1 MCKYNI
7 SKIIGLSKFI
17 HDKIKEMDNDIPY
30 IKRER
35 KTTIF
40 DGILYRL
47 YYSQLGA
54 RYIASQ
60 YNSPNS
66 NIKFS
71 ILYWC

>member
-1 MCKYNI
+1 
-7 SKIIGLSKFI
+7 
-17 HDKIKEMDNDIPY
+17 MDNDIPY

-54 RYIASQ
+54 SQ
-60 YNSPNS
+60 EQVAQKLNLFKIGSGNEDKVS
-66 NIKFS
+66 RQAVKEN
-71 ILYWC
+71 